1 MPPGVR
7 SHYNSSYAYLFAPS
21 LDPSGMKYT
30 TLGTTGLDVSL
41 TESDIEHLETP
52 YEPVRVSGHG

>member
-1 MPPGVR
+1 
-7 SHYNSSYAYLFAPS
+7 
-21 LDPSGMKYT
+21 MKYT